1 MRVVRASAVE
11 EYARWYLQRDRHKH
25 GEIADD
31 SGDPVEVMW
40 RVHKYKMRDW
50 FKSNSTRWHIVSL
63 DTVSDLANLVFLECP
78 WTKGE
83 GLVIPDG
90 RDYRLLGRVA
100 KNAIAGNYLASPL
113 AYKHKHHYD
122 ELAAGSLRLEQKGST
137 IWSENRLVDF
147 ERAKNEYTTVRTHG
161 F

>member
-1 MRVVRASAVE
+1 MCVVRASAVE
-11 EYARWYLQRDRHKH
+11 EYARWYLQRDRRKH

-31 SGDPVEVMW
+31 SGDPVEVM
-40 RVHKYKMRDW
+40 RRDHSGKMRDW
-50 FKSNSTRWHIVSL
+50 FRNATRWRIVSL
-63 DTVSDLANLVFLECP
+63 DAVNDLANLVFLECEC
-78 WTKGE
+78 TKRE

-90 RDYRLLGRVA
+90 EDYRLLRRVA
-100 KNAIAGNYLASPL
+100 ENAIAGNFLGRPSATKC
-113 AYKHKHHYD
+113 KHYYD